1 MKVLIQTVEDD
12 MPKTPVIKC
21 RVTRP
26 YVERSLCG
34 DFIWHVY
41 NVNSGHIV
49 ASTFDKGTAETILSA
64 IRDSCSFRDVY
75 AIAESWQE
83 PEPMV

>member
-1 MKVLIQTVEDD
+1 MS
-12 MPKTPVIKC
+12 VIKC

-49 ASTFDKGTAETILSA
+49 ASTYSDEMASA
-64 IRDSCSFRDVY
+64 ILIGIRNSQYYNDEY